1 MALRNLRSNLAV
13 GDLATPEAAGLTF
26 GKGTAYDRANQEF
39 SREPFIKEGLDFK
52 LSDST
57 INSVTEGF
65 IRGGAVYST
74 ERRIEDGRRIG
85 RFLITSRGVT
95 FLAKQVGLQKSNPK
109 ISEPVSNRSNA
120 NQRTYNAGVNTLTQ
134 IGLQGT
140 GTHLKREGSNPF
152 NNRGYIDDDSFLAN
166 YKENDNI
173 FVSKEIL
180 SFPLSGRASF
190 LLTIRVEWSP

>member
-85 RFLITSRGVT
+85 NIT
-95 FLAKQVGLQKSNPK
+95 QK
-109 ISEPVSNRSNA
+109 
-120 NQRTYNAGVNTLTQ
+120 
-134 IGLQGT
+134 
-140 GTHLKREGSNPF
+140 
-152 NNRGYIDDDSFLAN
+152 
-166 YKENDNI
+166 NDKTN
-173 FVSKEIL
+173 
-180 SFPLSGRASF
+180 
-190 LLTIRVEWSP
+190 